1 MKILAFRIFL
11 PKYGESNIGTSMI
24 HSPVACSEEPRGCLE
39 FAEES
44 ASFVLLWVRSSSINQ
59 GVWPD
64 VSAYPILY
72 LKMRLFRGGDIIHT
86 MFLDKRVKELIFVF
100 VFKKKKNH
108 NFPIGIFC
116 FHLLSEGKF

>member
-1 MKILAFRIFL
+1 MSI
-11 PKYGESNIGTSMI
+11 I

-39 FAEES
+39 FTEES

-72 LKMRLFRGGDIIHT
+72 LKMRIFWGGRIHT
-86 MFLDKRVKELIFVF
+86 TFLDERVKELRFVF
-100 VFKKKKNH
+100 VFKRH
-108 NFPIGIFC
+108 NFPNGIFC

>member
-1 MKILAFRIFL
+1 M
-11 PKYGESNIGTSMI
+11 SMI

-39 FAEES
+39 FTEES

-72 LKMRLFRGGDIIHT
+72 LKMRIFWGGQNSHDVFGQT
-86 MFLDKRVKELIFVF
+86 SKGVKIRICL
-100 VFKKKKNH
+100 FKKQA
-108 NFPIGIFC
+108 
-116 FHLLSEGKF
+116 